1 MTFLFFSALLALPL
15 ALLPVL
21 LHLLFRRKTPVVM
34 FPTLRFVK
42 SAIRHTA
49 ARRKVQRWLLLACRV
64 VLLALLIFAA
74 AQPARQVASAW
85 MSSGDA
91 TVVAI
96 VVDTSY
102 SMLLNEGREGG
113 AESTLLARAGANLD
127 ELLASDLVRNA
138 RVALFPSNP
147 PADGRPEG
155 FQTPAGIKTNWT
167 GLQPQA
173 GPTPLAARV
182 ERAVKLLAGDPAPQK
197 WLFVITDVQAKEFAQ
212 TLQVP
217 AELKAALIY
226 LTPSDPRSAGVTA
239 VAVEPEDPIPGIGA
253 EAAVEV
259 AGRTGDSRAVA
270 VTVSTVDAP
279 QSPVVVKPPKVAGF
293 DAGGRAQVRFD
304 VRLPAERFMLVRGA
318 LQATDNLPWD
328 DERVQLIEV
337 PPRQAVTLLETTQTA
352 AGRFLRLALD
362 PTDGAAREWPLALK
376 RSPNLTGNET
386 AAAVVLTQWPEAAQA
401 TQLRDF
407 VRGGGTL
414 LMCLQP
420 GMEDSFAGLSPD
432 RRAVLLELLP
442 CAPAMTPPAVGA
454 YRAAAGDDPLLRGL
468 TDKKFDVGG
477 IVVRRFVPLAQPD
490 GRDGRVVLSMAA
502 ANPGPG
508 ARTYPLLAR
517 KKVGGGTVFT
527 LATLPDP
534 RFTNLPTHPLFL
546 PLMVR
551 TALRPAAQRDVQ
563 NVELGNPLVLAGPRY
578 AALGDLT
585 VQSPE
590 PATYVVKPTGA
601 DRRYAFDRVVSPGI
615 YKWVDG
621 SGKVVALTNVQYP
634 GAEAD
639 LTYRDARLILPP
651 TETHFVAP
659 SVGTFFSQ
667 KNTVTEPQPRW
678 AMPLCVVLVLLCVES
693 MMGSGGRVQEVRG

>member
-42 SAIRHTA
+42 SAIKHTA

-64 VLLALLIFAA
+64 LLLALLIFAA

-102 SMLLNEGREGG
+102 SMLLKEGRDGG

-138 RVALFPSNP
+138 RVALFLSNP

-155 FQTPAGIKTNWT
+155 FQTPAGIKQNWT

-173 GPTPLAARV
+173 GPAPLAARV

-197 WLFVITDVQAKEFAQ
+197 WLFVITDVQAKEFSQ
-212 TLQVP
+212 PLLVP
-217 AELKAALIY
+217 ADLKAALIY

-239 VAVEPEDPIPGIGA
+239 VAVDPEDPIPGIGA
-253 EAAVEV
+253 EAAVEA
-259 AGRTGDSRAVA
+259 AGRAGDSRAVA

-279 QSPVVVKPPKVAGF
+279 QSPLVVKPPKVAGL

-304 VRLPAERFMLVRGA
+304 VSLPAERFMLVRGA
-318 LQATDNLPWD
+318 LQAADNLPWD

-337 PPRQAVTLLETTQTA
+337 PPRQAVTLLETTPTT

-362 PTDGAAREWPLALK
+362 PTDGAAREWPLVLT
-376 RSPNLTGNET
+376 RSPNLTGKET

-401 TQLRDF
+401 KQLRDF
-407 VRGGGTL
+407 ARGGGTL

-420 GMEDSFAGLSPD
+420 GMEDSFAGLSAE

-442 CAPAMTPPAVGA
+442 GAPGMAPASDGA
-454 YRAAAGDDPLLRGL
+454 YRAGARAAEDPLLRGL
-468 TDKKFDVGG
+468 TDKKFDLGG

-490 GRDGRVVLSMAA
+490 GRDARVVLSMSTAH
-502 ANPGPG
+502 PGPG
-508 ARTYPLLAR
+508 
-517 KKVGGGTVFT
+517 
-527 LATLPDP
+527 
-534 RFTNLPTHPLFL
+534 
-546 PLMVR
+546 
-551 TALRPAAQRDVQ
+551 
-563 NVELGNPLVLAGPRY
+563 
-578 AALGDLT
+578 
-585 VQSPE
+585 
-590 PATYVVKPTGA
+590 
-601 DRRYAFDRVVSPGI
+601 
-615 YKWVDG
+615 
-621 SGKVVALTNVQYP
+621 
-634 GAEAD
+634 
-639 LTYRDARLILPP
+639 
-651 TETHFVAP
+651 
-659 SVGTFFSQ
+659 
-667 KNTVTEPQPRW
+667 
-678 AMPLCVVLVLLCVES
+678 
-693 MMGSGGRVQEVRG
+693 